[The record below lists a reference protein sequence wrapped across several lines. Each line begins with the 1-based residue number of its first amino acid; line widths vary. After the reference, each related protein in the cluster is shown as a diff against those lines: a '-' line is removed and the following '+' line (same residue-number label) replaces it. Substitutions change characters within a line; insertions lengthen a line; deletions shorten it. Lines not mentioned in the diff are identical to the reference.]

1 MKKVFFTCL
10 FLFYGMLFAQ
20 NYYEVPYV
28 GKRSKLTKLTTEEE
42 NKFIKENSIKRIYE
56 VPKQGEK
63 DHYGFFTEEEDSVL
77 WNHDIYAELM
87 ECYREDIPDEK
98 CMTLR
103 QQQI

>member
-63 DHYGFFTEEEDSVL
+63 DHYGFFTEEE
-77 WNHDIYAELM
+77 NA
-87 ECYREDIPDEK
+87 K
-98 CMTLR
+98 CMISRKAQGLILMKMTAQNENAWDKLFMFL
-103 QQQI
+103 